1 MLTRLGLPPG
11 NAFRWFFAGQ
21 AMSMLGNGFVPVVF
35 AFAALDVSGSG
46 AVLTAVL
53 LALWLTRII
62 VMPAAATFT
71 ERHSKAAVMMGSDI
85 VRMLAQVMVAA
96 VFLLGIERPWHLV
109 VSAAI
114 YGAASAYFDPASFAL
129 LPRLVAK
136 EQLQPANA
144 FLNIATNVGG
154 IAGPALGAVLVTF
167 GGVGFAL
174 LVDAATFVVSV
185 ATLAIV
191 AALTAHSAATA
202 AAAAADADGDEDADD
217 ADEDEKVRFFDALR
231 LVATM
236 PSVLGVL
243 ILFCLVQFTAGA
255 IAVIG
260 PVIAKDALGG
270 IGSWSV
276 IATAI
281 AAGGLLGGVLAT
293 RIVVK
298 NPIRFTL
305 LAFGILTPLELAAF
319 GLPAPVAW
327 LATIFVA
334 TTAITELAGTAF
346 ESWVQGNVP
355 DTHLARVGAVETGM
369 LSAMNPL
376 GIAAAIPLAGVLGA
390 GPMLFAFA
398 AVIAVAATVVGA
410 LSRLHTSALVRAN

>member
-1 MLTRLGLPPG
+1 MLTRIGLPPG

-21 AMSMLGNGFVPVVF
+21 AMSLLGNGFVPVVF
-35 AFAALDVSGSG
+35 AFAALEVSGSG

-53 LALWLTRII
+53 LALWVTRIT
-62 VMPAAATFT
+62 VMPVAATFT
-71 ERHSKAAVMMGSDI
+71 ERHSKIAVMIGSDI
-85 VRMLAQVMVAA
+85 VRMLAQVMVAV

-109 VSAAI
+109 ASAAI

-129 LPRLVAK
+129 MPKLVAK
-136 EQLQPANA
+136 EQLQQANA

-154 IAGPALGAVLVTF
+154 IAGPALGALLVTF

-174 LVDAATFVVSV
+174 LVDSATFVVSV
-185 ATLAIV
+185 ATLAVV
-191 AALTAHSAATA
+191 AAITARSVTTA
-202 AAAAADADGDEDADD
+202 AAEADSDDDSDG
-217 ADEDEKVRFFDALR
+217 EDEKVRFFDALR

-243 ILFCLVQFTAGA
+243 ILFCLVQFTTGA

-319 GLPAPVAW
+319 GLPAPVVW
-327 LATIFVA
+327 LAAIFVA
-334 TTAITELAGTAF
+334 TTAVTELAGTAF

-355 DTHLARVGAVETGM
+355 ETHLARVGAVETGM

-376 GIAAAIPLAGVLGA
+376 GITAAIPLGPALGA
-390 GPMLFAFA
+390 GPMLFVFA
-398 AVIAVAATVVGA
+398 AVIAFAATVVGA
-410 LSRLHTSALVRAN
+410 MSRLQKSGLVYAK

>member
-1 MLTRLGLPPG
+1 MLTRIGLPPG

-35 AFAALDVSGSG
+35 AFAALEVSGSG
-46 AVLTAVL
+46 ALLTAVL
-53 LALWLTRII
+53 LALWLTRIT
-62 VMPAAATFT
+62 VMPVAATFT
-71 ERHSKAAVMMGSDI
+71 ERHSKVAVMIGSDI
-85 VRMLAQVMVAA
+85 VRMLAQVLVAA
-96 VFLLGIERPWHLV
+96 VFLFGIERPWHLI

-129 LPRLVAK
+129 MPKLVAK
-136 EQLQPANA
+136 EQLQQANA
-144 FLNIATNVGG
+144 FLNIATNIGG
-154 IAGPALGAVLVTF
+154 IAGPALGALLVTF

-174 LVDAATFVVSV
+174 LVDSATFIVSV
-185 ATLAIV
+185 ATLAVV
-191 AALTAHSAATA
+191 AAITARSANV
-202 AAAAADADGDEDADD
+202 ADTGHDEDVDGE
-217 ADEDEKVRFFDALR
+217 EDKVRFFDALR

-243 ILFCLVQFTAGA
+243 ILFCLVQFTSGA

-281 AAGGLLGGVLAT
+281 AAGGLVGGVLAT

-319 GLPAPVAW
+319 GMPARLVW
-327 LATIFVA
+327 LAAIFVV
-334 TTAITELAGTAF
+334 TTAVTELAGTAF

-355 DTHLARVGAVETGM
+355 ETHLARVGAVETGM
-369 LSAMNPL
+369 LSAMNPI
-376 GIAAAIPLAGVLGA
+376 GIAAAIPLAGMFGA
-390 GPMLFAFA
+390 GPMLFGFA
-398 AVIAVAATVVGA
+398 AVIALAATAVAAV
-410 LSRLHTSALVRAN
+410 SRLQKSVSVPAE

>member
-1 MLTRLGLPPG
+1 MLTHLGLPPG

-53 LALWLTRII
+53 LALWLTRITA
-62 VMPAAATFT
+62 MPAAATFT
-71 ERHSKAAVMMGSDI
+71 ERHSKVAVMMGSDI

-191 AALTAHSAATA
+191 AATTNRSAGTA
-202 AAAAADADGDEDADD
+202 AADMDSDEDAG
-217 ADEDEKVRFFDALR
+217 DEDEKVRFFDALR

-276 IATAI
+276 VATAI

-319 GLPAPVAW
+319 GLPAPVVW
-327 LATIFVA
+327 LAAIFVA

-410 LSRLHTSALVRAN
+410 LSRLHTSALVHAN